1 MEQTTQKAWVNAVK
15 HKAALDLLRM
25 KATSQ
30 MVEGK
35 TTCTLNE
42 VDIQEILLVAG
53 MPLNTVKEL
62 EVIL

>member
-1 MEQTTQKAWVNAVK
+1 MEQTTQKAWVSAVK
-15 HKAALDLLRM
+15 HKAALDLLRH

-30 MVEGK
+30 MAEGK

-42 VDIQEILLVAG
+42 DDIKEILLVAG
-53 MPLNTVKEL
+53 MEIATAKDL